1 MYATQHRS
9 KMILMSIEKQ
19 QQVQSVL
26 KMHFLCSL
34 KGSKTLVHKLHEKQ
48 LEVFINF
55 LACFIKPEHLK
66 MSPKKLLELDLA
78 NNTLHSQIYVGK
90 VAEDLIAAHPKHP
103 VSILNKVNYFLNFL
117 SILSLAVQKSS
128 IP

>member
-1 MYATQHRS
+1 
-9 KMILMSIEKQ
+9 MILMSIEKQ
-19 QQVQSVL
+19 QQVQSVI
-26 KMHFLCSL
+26 KMLFLCSF
-34 KGSKTLVHKLHEKQ
+34 KGSKTLVHKLHDKQ

-90 VAEDLIAAHPKHP
+90 VAEDLITAHPKHP
-103 VSILNKVNYFLNFL
+103 VSILNEVNYF
-117 SILSLAVQKSS
+117 
-128 IP
+128 